1 MPTLPKPR
9 IEDAQVQDRFLDW
22 CEEVLSL
29 NGGKPRSTRELRRAV
44 REYLDEQGWSE
55 DERARR
61 ERVKAGIT
69 VVANLRGAMK
79 AVAKPKTATIADLQD
94 PDLLEEKNDIVPVS
108 LYSCDFRLIERIR
121 PESIDWII
129 TMFSPASLPGHSTVK
144 G

>member
-1 MPTLPKPR
+1 
-9 IEDAQVQDRFLDW
+9 
-22 CEEVLSL
+22 
-29 NGGKPRSTRELRRAV
+29 
-44 REYLDEQGWSE
+44 
-55 DERARR
+55 
-61 ERVKAGIT
+61 IT

-129 TMFSPASLPGHSTVK
+129 TMFSPASLPGHSTMK
-144 G
+144 GCGSF